1 MSATS
6 SKSTYVLGYD
16 EAEYVRLEMQAKAL
30 EPFTRDAFNAAGVGA
45 GWRCLDVAC
54 GTGAVTRL
62 MGELVGASG
71 SVHAVD
77 IDIRHVD
84 ATVGKLRESGT
95 DLYSTEQFDATGPGA
110 PRGAPFNLVFARLLI
125 CHMTDPVGTLRNLWN
140 WVAPGGVLLIQDYDM
155 GVMKVTPPNPLVE
168 EGFEIVQQCFE
179 KAGKDY
185 RAGASMP
192 HYFQRADIGLHDG
205 VLFGCASVPGAR
217 ARPMLLAVLTS
228 LKMPAVKIGMK
239 TDAQYDAFL
248 SALAADTPLP
258 DSVSRMPDMISVWKK
273 RAD

>member
-1 MSATS
+1 MTGTT
-6 SKSTYVLGYD
+6 SKSNYVLGFD
-16 EAEYVRLEMQAKAL
+16 EAEYARLEMQAKAL
-30 EPFTRDAFNAAGVGA
+30 EPFTREALTAAGVSQ

-54 GTGAVTRL
+54 GTGAVTRML
-62 MGELVGASG
+62 GEMVGAPG
-71 SVHAVD
+71 SVHAID
-77 IDIRHVD
+77 LDIRHVD
-84 ATVGKLRESGT
+84 ATVAKLRENGP
-95 DLYSTEQFDATGPGA
+95 DIYSTEQFDAAGQGA

-125 CHMTDPVGTLRNLWN
+125 CHMTDPVGTLRNLWS

-155 GVMKVTPPNPLVE
+155 GVMKVTPSNPLVE

-192 HYFQRADIGLHDG
+192 HYFRRADIGLHDG

-228 LKMPAVKIGMK
+228 LKTPAVKIGLK
-239 TDAQYDAFL
+239 AGAEYDAYL
-248 SALAADTPLP
+248 SALAADEPLP

-273 RAD
+273 RPA